1 MQSTQSSSG
10 AAGLD
15 EATLEVIR
23 RIRPQMYARVLDD
36 RLNKAKTYIDISS
49 NSGPVTPALDLKN
62 STRLRQYMQTIFKT
76 SQRSI
81 RSTSENVNGAKTEIN
96 ESK

>member
-10 AAGLD
+10 AASLD

-62 STRLRQYMQTIFKT
+62 STRLR
-76 SQRSI
+76 
-81 RSTSENVNGAKTEIN
+81 
-96 ESK
+96 